1 MSADQLC
8 PCGFGA
14 ASNAPRCRA
23 CPVATQTASANGLTG
38 PATGVIGGSTIPL
51 AGVSRAP
58 GTDVFH
64 SPYEGRR
71 TTDPQINTALMT
83 YSRWKKSAGT
93 FGPAGRIIAT
103 LLLLLPL
110 TLAAAAIATGIGMIG
125 GGIYIFVIMPWA
137 LRDIW
142 KKAATAV
149 QPPRPAGGDVRPR
162 F

>member
-1 MSADQLC
+1 M
-8 PCGFGA
+8 
-14 ASNAPRCRA
+14 
-23 CPVATQTASANGLTG
+23 
-38 PATGVIGGSTIPL
+38 GGSTTP
-51 AGVSRAP
+51 AASFS
-58 GTDVFH
+58 GTAAVFH

-71 TTDPQINTALMT
+71 TTDPQINSPLMT

-110 TLAAAAIATGIGMIG
+110 TLAAAAIATGIGIIG

-142 KKAATAV
+142 KKAAQAV
-149 QPPRPAGGDVRPR
+149 QPPRPAGSDVRPR
-162 F
+162 L